1 MIENAQITRNIPGG
15 LLLSIARFRF
25 FLVYQRYYDQK
36 SKPNNVYNLLT

>member
-25 FLVYQRYYDQK
+25 FGL
-36 SKPNNVYNLLT
+36 SKVL